1 MIAEGQGTAMADT
14 ITFTDL
20 TAAHIE
26 AATALSRAERWPHQ
40 VEDWRLSLSLSRGV
54 AAMAGDR
61 LVGTTLVTPFG
72 DVATVN
78 MIIVA
83 ADQRGRGLGRQ
94 LMQRA
99 MALVAPHEWRLVATE
114 DGLPLYR
121 KLGFVETGRILQHQG
136 LLASEP
142 ESGGVGRA
150 APEDAA
156 EIARLDRA
164 ATGMER
170 ASLVAALLEL
180 GEIVVLRD
188 GARITAYAARR
199 PFGRGEVVG
208 PVIAADPDA
217 ARRLIAA
224 QLAGRGGRFV
234 RVDIPAD
241 SGLAPWLAGLG
252 LAEVGGGVAMRL
264 GPPAPAATGGARS
277 FALASQALG

>member
-1 MIAEGQGTAMADT
+1 MADT
-14 ITFTDL
+14 ITFTDFS
-20 TAAHIE
+20 AAHLE
-26 AATALSRAERWPHQ
+26 AAAALSQGERWPHR

-61 LVGTTLVTPFG
+61 LVGTALVTPFG

-99 MALVAPHEWRLVATE
+99 MALADPREWRLVATE

-136 LLASEP
+136 PLAAEP
-142 ESGGVGRA
+142 EGDAGQST
-150 APEDAA
+150 PEDAA
-156 EIARLDRA
+156 GLARLDRA

-170 ASLVAALLEL
+170 TPLVNALLSV
-180 GEIVVLRD
+180 GEIAVLRD

-208 PVIAADPDA
+208 PVVAADADA

-224 QLAGRGGRFV
+224 LLAGRQGRFT
-234 RVDIPAD
+234 RIDIPAD

-252 LAEVGGGVAMRL
+252 FAEVGAGIAMRL
-264 GPPAPAATGGARS
+264 GPPAPAAADGARS